1 MSDRIDTNIV
11 YDLAT
16 VGAPAISPDGA
27 SVAYIRRQVD
37 RDSAE
42 GDARIELIP
51 FSGGGAKRLTQGP
64 RDGAPLWSPDGSQLA
79 FLRAAG
85 AKSPRQLWLLPTDG
99 GEARQLTDLPY
110 AIETAVWLPDGSA
123 LIAVVDV
130 DPSRLTPDEDLPR
143 TTVIR
148 DIYYRGDALG
158 YRVDA
163 WHHLFR
169 IDAQTGAA
177 TQLTFGEATDAHPTV
192 SPDGRWI
199 AFASDRGPDHRQRRP
214 FGSELCVVAVDG
226 GHVERLT
233 PGVMSVGK
241 ACWSPDGS
249 ELAVSITL
257 ADQRHQAYLYRVAR
271 YGGRMTR
278 LTSDALNPQSG
289 FFPLA
294 PPPPMRW
301 SDDGITFAADARG
314 RSLIVRADPGGC
326 DQITTIRAEGETVA
340 GLDISADGSQIAVVA
355 TTPDRPGELIA
366 LTADGGATTQLT
378 DVSAPYIA
386 SHPPGAVE
394 IDTLERD
401 GWQIP
406 YGVMYP
412 PDFDPSRRYPLVME
426 IHGGPNGAFMESFNV
441 MHQLLAADGNI
452 VLFVNPR
459 GSSTYGAD
467 FTGAVTRDWGG
478 EDSLDLLHVL
488 SHVAARDYVDDQRM
502 GVHGYSYGGYMTTWL
517 IGHGAPFKAAVAG
530 APVVNLVSMFGTS
543 DISASW
549 GSYQWGGRPSDSDEV
564 VSWYRERSP
573 ITHASSVRVPVLI
586 LHGEADHR
594 VPISQGE
601 EYFAVLRDL
610 GRRVEFVRFPGCS
623 HLMLRVGH
631 PELQREYYDR
641 MTSWFRRW
649 LQPPQV

>member
-1 MSDRIDTNIV
+1 MT
-11 YDLAT
+11 A
-16 VGAPAISPDGA
+16 SP
-27 SVAYIRRQVD
+27 
-37 RDSAE
+37 
-42 GDARIELIP
+42 
-51 FSGGGAKRLTQGP
+51 
-64 RDGAPLWSPDGSQLA
+64 SPPT
-79 FLRAAG
+79 RA
-85 AKSPRQLWLLPTDG
+85 
-99 GEARQLTDLPY
+99 
-110 AIETAVWLPDGSA
+110 
-123 LIAVVDV
+123 
-130 DPSRLTPDEDLPR
+130 
-143 TTVIR
+143 
-148 DIYYRGDALG
+148 
-158 YRVDA
+158 
-163 WHHLFR
+163 
-169 IDAQTGAA
+169 
-177 TQLTFGEATDAHPTV
+177 
-192 SPDGRWI
+192 
-199 AFASDRGPDHRQRRP
+199 
-214 FGSELCVVAVDG
+214 
-226 GHVERLT
+226 
-233 PGVMSVGK
+233 
-241 ACWSPDGS
+241 
-249 ELAVSITL
+249 
-257 ADQRHQAYLYRVAR
+257 
-271 YGGRMTR
+271 
-278 LTSDALNPQSG
+278 
-289 FFPLA
+289 
-294 PPPPMRW
+294 
-301 SDDGITFAADARG
+301 G

-517 IGHGAPFKAAVAG
+517 ISRGAPFKAAVAG

-549 GSYQWGGRPSDSDEV
+549 GSYQ
-564 VSWYRERSP
+564 
-573 ITHASSVRVPVLI
+573 
-586 LHGEADHR
+586 
-594 VPISQGE
+594 
-601 EYFAVLRDL
+601 L
-610 GRRVEFVRFPGCS
+610 GRAAVG
-623 HLMLRVGH
+623 LR
-631 PELQREYYDR
+631 
-641 MTSWFRRW
+641 
-649 LQPPQV
+649 